1 MEAHLT
7 NAETQHCFTMTN
19 RESQCDP
26 DEEVQLLQLQ
36 VQELEQQ
43 EQERVS
49 ELEQYLDLIQ
59 KLKKQLSKALDK
71 NNKLKLQRKELVD
84 TATGETITSASVN
97 C

>member
-1 MEAHLT
+1 M
-7 NAETQHCFTMTN
+7 
-19 RESQCDP
+19 
-26 DEEVQLLQLQ
+26 
-36 VQELEQQ
+36 
-43 EQERVS
+43 S

-84 TATGETITSASVN
+84 TATGETITTASVD